1 MWILPVEGPGEAC
14 LLAGFLLSVGDLDW
28 TGEGI
33 VVSASVYVDREAAEA
48 AAGTLTEDGPAD
60 PIDPIDTMAAT
71 AKRDKALADV
81 DGSKLGGLDARTNR
95 RKISTNFTTW

>member
-1 MWILPVEGPGEAC
+1 MEGPGEAF

-33 VVSASVYVDREAAEA
+33 VVSASVYVDREAAAA
-48 AAGTLTEDGPAD
+48 AAGTSTEDGPAD
-60 PIDPIDTMAAT
+60 PIDPMAAT